1 MATLRLPGSFQHSP
15 RARWIFK
22 DVKAV
27 VPMRDVGA
35 DLSQL
40 HTQVSAMWWGLK
52 GVCIGGMGDIKEE
65 SDYRKEEKEK
75 GKESY

>member
-1 MATLRLPGSFQHSP
+1 
-15 RARWIFK
+15 
-22 DVKAV
+22 
-27 VPMRDVGA
+27 MRDVGA

-65 SDYRKEEKEK
+65 SDYTKEEKEK